1 MSSTIHSESRKT
13 PRKRIRRIPDDQRQ
27 KVSSACDNCKK
38 RKFKCSGQT
47 PCLECLKKGIDCLY
61 TIIDK
66 RSLRGE
72 RMAKMKQQKEAD
84 AERQQ
89 QQHQQQQ
96 HYQPPPQQLLQ
107 HTQSPPQDYPQHH
120 TYVSPDPSVYPSS
133 LPVPGNQIQPPPPQV
148 QGYSNHCSAFNSSH
162 QLPPPQYQQQ
172 PQPMPQILLPFPTYH
187 QPTQYQPIAPLSST
201 PSNSSSRNGSMGI
214 PTPGT
219 TPNASEVNNNN
230 NNNNTSCIPKSL
242 QPLLS
247 FPLQSN
253 ERNMKPEEPPIDD
266 NTSKLTVDKDGVSN
280 QNGKS
285 AILLMDKSGT
295 FRYMGETS
303 PLSVLYETR
312 NIFYDYVG
320 STKLTEDL
328 RGCPV
333 SDRPLKL
340 TIREVAP
347 LPPLEERDT
356 YIRSFKRN
364 INDMYFTFEMNKFYD
379 DIINP
384 VYLNPTSE
392 QVQEKRVQLYL
403 VLAIGSTYEDFSNK
417 IPQAEKG
424 VMYHDSARFLI
435 RDMVEDSA
443 LWCVICHYLHYHY
456 YQSILKKS
464 TALVHL
470 NLAITYA
477 QSLGLH
483 RNFVNEQFS
492 KFTSECEYRKRL
504 FRSLYISDRI
514 SPVFIG
520 RPLIINDY
528 DWDDSTR
535 FKPSNLLVSSLDFN
549 AKCQVELTKICT
561 LIGRIVANFYQDKV
575 IDMER
580 TKNLAIQ
587 LKLWSKNLD
596 PQLAFDNILNPMEI
610 ADNEDHGNTCILLM
624 MHLLQLWAIMLL
636 SRPFFMFEAVR
647 NINPGMQ
654 KSPAEDDDAKLRKQF
669 CQAATKASI
678 LAIKIMNHY
687 INTAFKE
694 FKRMECYVI
703 ITCCF
708 YSSIILGITI
718 LNGSYEEEGYTESE
732 LLNLLKNA
740 EYILLHFAVCNEGA
754 KRYAEISAD
763 LISALIQRHESKST
777 QTELGLNDF
786 AYRLLNDFSFTDDPN
801 NTDVQNLMDFQ
812 QFFVSLDLL
821 TMDSGNVNNTTTST
835 LPFDYNNYNLFFG
848 DKY

>member
-1 MSSTIHSESRKT
+1 MTSTMSSESKKIS
-13 PRKRIRRIPDDQRQ
+13 RKRIRRIPDDQRQ

-47 PCLECLKKGIDCLY
+47 PCFECIKKGVDCLY
-61 TIIDK
+61 TILDK

-72 RMAKMKQQKEAD
+72 RMAKMKQQKEA
-84 AERQQ
+84 AEHH
-89 QQHQQQQ
+89 QHQQHENSQQ
-96 HYQPPPQQLLQ
+96 DQQSQYHHQ
-107 HTQSPPQDYPQHH
+107 HQQFSESPPQDYPQHR
-120 TYVSPDPSVYPSS
+120 TNFSSGSSVYPPS
-133 LPVPGNQIQPPPPQV
+133 LPAPGSFTQPLQIEAYSNG
-148 QGYSNHCSAFNSSH
+148 QGYNNSY

-172 PQPMPQILLPFPTYH
+172 PQPMPQMPLPFPTYH
-187 QPTQYQPIAPLSST
+187 QPIQCQPIPPLSST
-201 PSNSSSRNGSMGI
+201 PPNGNCRKGSVGI

-219 TPNASEVNNNN
+219 TPNSSEI
-230 NNNNTSCIPKSL
+230 NNTSSCIPKSL

-247 FPLQSN
+247 FPLN
-253 ERNMKPEEPPIDD
+253 NDENTIKPEKPPLDD
-266 NTSKLTVDKDGVSN
+266 NTTKLDVDKDGVSN

-285 AILLMDKSGT
+285 AILLVDKSGT

-312 NIFYDYVG
+312 NIFYEYVG

-333 SDRPLKL
+333 VDKPLKL
-340 TIREVAP
+340 ELTEVAP
-347 LPPLEERDT
+347 LPPPEERDV
-356 YIRSFKRN
+356 YIRTFKRN
-364 INDMYFTFEMNKFYD
+364 INDTFFTFEMNKFYD
-379 DIINP
+379 DIVNP
-384 VYLNPTSE
+384 VYQNPTSE
-392 QVQEKRVQLYL
+392 GVQEKRVQLYL
-403 VLAIGSTYEDFSNK
+403 VLAIGSTYEDFSHK

-424 VMYHDSARFLI
+424 VAYHNSARFLL

-443 LWCVICHYLHYHY
+443 LWCVICHYLHFHY

-514 SPVFIG
+514 SPVFLG

-535 FKPSNLLVSSLDFN
+535 FKPSNSVGSLLDFN

-561 LIGRIVANFYQDKV
+561 LIGRIVVNFYQDKV
-575 IDMER
+575 IDMSR

-596 PQLAFDNILNPMEI
+596 PELSFDNILNPMEI
-610 ADNEDHGNTCILLM
+610 AHNEDHGNTCILLM

-636 SRPFFMFEAVR
+636 SRPFFMFEAVY
-647 NINPGMQ
+647 NISPGMQ
-654 KSPAEDDDAKLRKQF
+654 KSTETDEQLRKQF

-678 LAIKIMNHY
+678 LAIKLMNHY

-703 ITCCF
+703 ITTCF

-718 LNGSYEEEGYTESE
+718 LNGSHEEEGYSESE

-740 EYILLHFAVCNEGA
+740 EYILLHFSVCNEGA

-763 LISALIQRHESKST
+763 LISALIQRHENKRT
-777 QTELGLNDF
+777 QAELGVNDF
-786 AYRLLNDFSFTDDPN
+786 AYRLLNDFTFTDDPN
-801 NTDVQNLMDFQ
+801 NTDVQSLMDFQ

-821 TMDSGNVNNTTTST
+821 PIDGGNVTNTASSS